1 MTKDKII
8 EAYLAREDRYEA
20 FFDII
25 ASRLKA
31 GRDVVAVTPEEE
43 WFVMGIKERDI
54 GLFTVYPNDNVIVL
68 CEGVMLPFASAS
80 TEEEF
85 TNYIKEIIKDE

>member
-8 EAYLAREDRYEA
+8 EDYLAREDRYEA

-25 ASRLKA
+25 ASHLKS
-31 GRDVVAVTPEEE
+31 GRDVVAVNPEEE
-43 WFVMGIKERDI
+43 WFVMGVKEKDI

-68 CEGVMLPFASAS
+68 NEGIMIPFASAS
-80 TEEEF
+80 TEKEF
-85 TNYIKEIIKDE
+85 INHIKSILKDE